1 MAKKEVKDTKRL
13 VKLLNRSVKHCKSRV
28 RKKNKKRFASKLD
41 KIHRKSKYVYSI
53 DRESL
58 YPTHP
63 IQIAVRINC
72 NGKIYFEDQTPIDPT
87 IKNNLLNVEKGM

>member
-1 MAKKEVKDTKRL
+1 MVKKEEKDTKIL
-13 VKLLNRSVKHCKSRV
+13 VKLLNRSFNHHKSRV

-63 IQIAVRINC
+63 IQIAVCNC
-72 NGKIYFEDQTPIDPT
+72 NGKIYFEDYTSTDYT
-87 IKNNLLNVEKGM
+87 IKNNLLNTEKGM